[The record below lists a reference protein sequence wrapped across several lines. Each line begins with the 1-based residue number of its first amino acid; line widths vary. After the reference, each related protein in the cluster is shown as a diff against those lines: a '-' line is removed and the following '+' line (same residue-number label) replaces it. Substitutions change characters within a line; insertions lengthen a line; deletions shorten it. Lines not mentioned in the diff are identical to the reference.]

1 MAEANINFK
10 RFTKKNILII
20 AIITILYFSWIF
32 MAVGFR
38 TDQVGLVSVCIAAFY
53 FNDTSRKLLFSF
65 FPLILYW
72 ILYDSMRVYPNY
84 LFNPVH
90 IIEPYE
96 IEKAWFGIQT
106 ATGVLT
112 PNEYCVLNQ
121 QTILDILSGCFYV
134 CWIPVPMLYAVYLFF
149 TDRKTL
155 IHFCIVFLVANI
167 IGIIIYYLYP
177 AAPPWYVAQFGFQEQ
192 FDIPGNTAGLARFD
206 EYFNISLFAG
216 IYEKNANVFAAIP
229 SMHSAFP
236 MILSYFAV
244 KKKSIPFSIAFI
256 TLAIGIW
263 SAAVYTEHHY
273 IIDVLAGITCACTSI
288 VIVSWFYKN
297 AVLSKWIHAYEQLI
311 E

>member
-1 MAEANINFK
+1 MEETSRDFI
-10 RFTKKNILII
+10 RFTQKNILTI

-38 TDQVGLVSVCIAAFY
+38 TDQLALVGVCIAAFY
-53 FNDTSRKLLFSF
+53 FNGASRKLLFSF
-65 FPLILYW
+65 LPLLLYW
-72 ILYDSMRVYPNY
+72 VLYDSMRVYPNY

-90 IIEPYE
+90 IVEPYE

-106 ATGVLT
+106 AAGLIT
-112 PNEYCVLNQ
+112 PNEFCVLHQ
-121 QTILDILSGCFYV
+121 TTILDILSGCFYV
-134 CWIPVPMLYAVYLFF
+134 CWIPVPVLYAVYLFF

-167 IGIIIYYLYP
+167 IGFLIYYLYP

-206 EYFNISLFAG
+206 AYFNIKLFAG

-244 KKKSIPFSIAFI
+244 KQRSIPLSIAFI

-263 SAAVYTEHHY
+263 CSAVYTEHHY
-273 IIDVLAGITCACTSI
+273 IIDVLAGITCACASI
-288 VIVSWFYKN
+288 LLVAWFYKN
-297 AVLSKWIHAYEQLI
+297 AFLSKWMRAYEKLI